1 MNNDYF
7 ELDDIK
13 SKKLVTNKPEQRYHL
28 VDKTGK
34 SIWNNNKNGY
44 TSREAVYKSY
54 FQYKTPDIY
63 KAYTLSNINE
73 IIEYLCDRDEKE
85 EEAKEENDI
94 SNPKHYKLDGLD
106 IESID
111 IVKAVL
117 GEEGFINFCL
127 GNILKYAIRAKK
139 KGQFD
144 SDIAKIKTYS
154 EFIAETKTQKSV
166 LTTISEGLRNMVK
179 AVRKYVGIE

>member
-63 KAYTLSNINE
+63 KAHTLSNINE

-85 EEAKEENDI
+85 EEATEDNI

-111 IVKAVL
+111 VVKAVL

-144 SDIAKIKTYS
+144 SDIGKIKTYC
-154 EFIAETKTQKSV
+154 EFIAETKERKTAFV
-166 LTTISEGLRNMVK
+166 TISEGLKNVIRSVK
-179 AVRKYVGIE
+179 RTLGID

>member
-1 MNNDYF
+1 MYDPYYN
-7 ELDDIK
+7 LDNVK

-28 VDKTGK
+28 VNEAGK
-34 SIWNNNKNGY
+34 SILNNNKNGY
-44 TSREAVYKSY
+44 TSREAAYKAY
-54 FQYKTPDIY
+54 IQVKMPDIY
-63 KAYTLSNINE
+63 KAYDLSE
-73 IIEYLCDRDEKE
+73 IYDKIEYLCDRDERE
-85 EEAKEENDI
+85 ERKEENDI

-111 IVKAVL
+111 VVKAVL

-144 SDIAKIKTYS
+144 GDIGKIKTYC
-154 EFIAETKTQKSV
+154 EFIERTKEWYIK
-166 LTTISEGLRNMVK
+166 EN
-179 AVRKYVGIE
+179 

>member
-7 ELDDIK
+7 GLDDIK

-54 FQYKTPDIY
+54 FQFKTPDIY
-63 KAYTLSNINE
+63 KAYDLSNINE

-85 EEAKEENDI
+85 EEAKEDNI

-111 IVKAVL
+111 VVKAVL

-144 SDIAKIKTYS
+144 SDIGKIKTYC
-154 EFIAETKTQKSV
+154 EFIAETKKRV
-166 LTTISEGLRNMVK
+166 DYYI
-179 AVRKYVGIE
+179 

>member
-7 ELDDIK
+7 DLANI
-13 SKKLVTNKPEQRYHL
+13 STRKLNTLKPEQRYHL

-63 KAYTLSNINE
+63 KAHTLSNINE

-85 EEAKEENDI
+85 EEAKEDNI

-111 IVKAVL
+111 VVKAVL

-144 SDIAKIKTYS
+144 SDIGKIKTYC
-154 EFIAETKTQKSV
+154 EFIAETKKRV
-166 LTTISEGLRNMVK
+166 DYYI
-179 AVRKYVGIE
+179 